1 MYERYKKIALPAM
14 LISVVLTAL
23 TLIFPQIGFLE
34 WITLIPLFL
43 GAFIYCADEQRTLW
57 RTYWGGFLTV
67 FVYYFVIYH
76 WFLSLYPLDFI
87 GMDNVSSVVVV
98 IAGWVGLSVLQAI
111 PGGLIFLIFKIL
123 QRGGVFERTPILR
136 PIVFSAL
143 WIVFEWSSTL
153 GWTGVPWGRL
163 CIGQSECLP
172 ALQSA
177 SLFGSYF
184 VSFLVLIVNGLLA
197 YAIIHYRTRI
207 QAVFCVAL
215 AVVILCSN
223 ILLGYGMMNKK
234 DEDRVT
240 VKVAAIQ
247 GNVDMDAKG
256 GATKE
261 LMRVYGEMTREA
273 VADGAEIVVW
283 PESIFPYRMNH
294 YTILEEF
301 VCNLAAE
308 CNVTLIVGALYG
320 GEDGKSY
327 NTLYMITP
335 DGQISD
341 TLYHKRHLVPFGEYV
356 PMRELFMTLIPPL
369 AEIAVLDDD
378 ITPGTE
384 TALFE
389 TEWGKLGGLICF
401 DSIYEELT
409 RASAKDGANLM
420 LLPSNDSWWFS
431 TSVETYQ
438 NETQAMLRAIE
449 SGRYLV
455 RAGNTGISSIITE
468 HGEHKAWLA
477 PETKGIAISDVEMC
491 TQTTLYTRIGNSFVY
506 LCMAFVLL
514 LYPVDFIMHKYKKD
528 IERRTNICRNGVP
541 KIGNLN

>member
-1 MYERYKKIALPAM
+1 MCEQYKKTALPAM
-14 LISVVLTAL
+14 LLGVILTAL
-23 TLIFPQIGFLE
+23 TLIFPKIGFLE
-34 WITLIPLFL
+34 WVSLIPLFW
-43 GAFIYCADEQRTLW
+43 GAFVYCSDQERTLW
-57 RTYWGGFLTV
+57 RTYLGGFLTI

-87 GMDNVSSVVVV
+87 DMDNVSSAVVVA
-98 IAGWVGLSVLQAI
+98 AGWIGLSVFQAI
-111 PGGLIFLIFKIL
+111 PGGLIFVIL
-123 QRGGVFERTPILR
+123 KLLERCHIFERKAILR
-136 PIVFSAL
+136 PIVLSAL
-143 WIVFEWSSTL
+143 WVVFEWSSTF

-163 CIGQSECLP
+163 CIGQSEYLSI
-172 ALQSA
+172 LQST

-184 VSFLVLIVNGLLA
+184 VSFLILIVNGLLA
-197 YAIIHYRTRI
+197 YAILNF
-207 QAVFCVAL
+207 QKKKKA
-215 AVVILCSN
+215 ILCASLAAIILLSN
-223 ILLGYGMMNKK
+223 ILVGVGLMNKK

-240 VKVAAIQ
+240 VPVAAIQ

-256 GATKE
+256 SAVAE
-261 LMRVYGEMTREA
+261 LMRVYGDMTREA
-273 VADGAEIVVW
+273 AANGAKIVVW
-283 PESIFPYRMNH
+283 PESIFPYRMNR
-294 YTILEEF
+294 YSALKDF
-301 VCNLAAE
+301 VSEIAAE

-320 GEDGKSY
+320 EKDGKSY
-327 NTLYMITP
+327 NTLYMVTP
-335 DGQISD
+335 DGVISD

-356 PMRELFMTLIPPL
+356 PMRKIIMTLIPPL
-369 AEIAVLDDD
+369 AELSALNDDLS
-378 ITPGTE
+378 PGTE

-431 TSVETYQ
+431 TSIETYQ

-491 TQTTLYTRIGNSFVY
+491 THTTLYTRIGNLFVY

-514 LYPVDFIMHKYKKD
+514 LYPVDFLLDKYKKK
-528 IERRTNICRNGVP
+528 NFKP
-541 KIGNLN
+541 L